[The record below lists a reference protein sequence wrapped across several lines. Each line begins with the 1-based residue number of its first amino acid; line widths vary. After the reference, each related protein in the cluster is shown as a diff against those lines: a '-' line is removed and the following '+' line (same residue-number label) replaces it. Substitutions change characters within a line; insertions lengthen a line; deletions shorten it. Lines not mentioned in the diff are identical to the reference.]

1 MVIFR
6 DNNIIAQGG
15 TLPITTHE
23 SSERQRVVIS
33 NNHLEGLIAWQKARD
48 LSAAITTTAQES
60 RGSSDLALAEQMQRT
75 AASLISGI
83 ESSVNQSCLPDFYH
97 FLVIAKASCSE
108 VRSQL
113 HMALDIG
120 FIDQAQ
126 FNNLLA
132 QVTEVA
138 QMLNEV
144 RASQCGIGAANLPQP
159 HPG

>member
-1 MVIFR
+1 
-6 DNNIIAQGG
+6 
-15 TLPITTHE
+15 
-23 SSERQRVVIS
+23 VIS
-33 NNHLEGLIAWQKARD
+33 NNHLEGLNAWQKARD
-48 LSAAITTTAQES
+48 LAAAIQQTAQES
-60 RGSSDLALAEQMQRT
+60 RDSSDLALAEQMQRT
-75 AASLISGI
+75 AVSLLSGI
-83 ESSVNQSCLPDFYH
+83 EDSVQQSNLPDFHH
-97 FLVIAKASCSE
+97 FLVIAKASCAE
-108 VRSQL
+108 IRSQL

-144 RASQCGIGAANLPQP
+144 RASQCGIGAASLPQP